1 MFPGLQAAEWDLM
14 KQALLLWL
22 CPLWQLQLPG
32 AWLWGKQSRQSLLPG
47 PPALRSPGG
56 PLLHSQP
63 HPTHVKLMSSRAH
76 TRAALTVL
84 TYLIK
89 TAAFKY
95 GGSAPG
101 RRGALGCL
109 WPVWTLA
116 TPPPCLSSL
125 PPSSSLLI
133 FPTSVS
139 RKEEKPCLDWPPST
153 RQFSLL
159 SNVLSKVE
167 SVT

>member
-76 TRAALTVL
+76 TRATLTVL

-101 RRGALGCL
+101 YRGALGCL

-116 TPPPCLSSL
+116 PLHSL
-125 PPSSSLLI
+125 PFFSSSLLLSPDFSNI
-133 FPTSVS
+133 CVQKGRKTLFGLASFHPSVFPPFKRLV
-139 RKEEKPCLDWPPST
+139 
-153 RQFSLL
+153 
-159 SNVLSKVE
+159 
-167 SVT
+167 

>member
-1 MFPGLQAAEWDLM
+1 MGLGLNEASSPSSICGF
-14 KQALLLWL
+14 ALFGR
-22 CPLWQLQLPG
+22 LQLPG
-32 AWLWGKQSRQSLLPG
+32 AWLWGKQSRQSLLP
-47 PPALRSPGG
+47 ALCSLGV

-76 TRAALTVL
+76 TRAALMVL

-101 RRGALGCL
+101 HRGALGCL

-116 TPPPCLSSL
+116 PLHPLTFF
-125 PPSSSLLI
+125 SSSLLLSRDFSNI
-133 FPTSVS
+133 CVQKGRKTLFGLASFHRSFFPPFKRLV
-139 RKEEKPCLDWPPST
+139 
-153 RQFSLL
+153 
-159 SNVLSKVE
+159 
-167 SVT
+167 

>member
-76 TRAALTVL
+76 TRATLTVL

-101 RRGALGCL
+101 HRGALGCL

-116 TPPPCLSSL
+116 PLHPL
-125 PPSSSLLI
+125 PFFSSSLFLSPDFSNI
-133 FPTSVS
+133 CVQKGRKTLFGLASFHPSVFPPFKRLV
-139 RKEEKPCLDWPPST
+139 
-153 RQFSLL
+153 
-159 SNVLSKVE
+159 
-167 SVT
+167 